1 MVRVHLPGQLRQMFQ
16 TNAVESMPSG
26 TLDELLDTLES
37 RYPGMRQRLCD
48 ERRELRRFVTVF
60 VDGEDVRRLA
70 GIATRVADGAEVNI
84 VPSIAGG

>member
-16 TNAVESMPSG
+16 TNAVESLPSG

>member
-1 MVRVHLPGQLRQMFQ
+1 
-16 TNAVESMPSG
+16 MPSG

-37 RYPGMRQRLCD
+37 RSPGMRQRLCD

-60 VDGEDVRRLA
+60 VDGEDVRQLA